1 MRSVGAFSQFSRIA
15 RPAADC
21 SAPMPRGCRAH
32 AAWLPRHAAWLLPDA
47 LESGFQCVRT
57 HWIQGFMAFQLT
69 RRTRTVML
77 MVSV

>member
-1 MRSVGAFSQFSRIA
+1 VDA
-15 RPAADC
+15 
-21 SAPMPRGCRAH
+21 APMPRGCRAM
-32 AAWLPRHAAWLLPDA
+32 PRGCRAHAAWLLPDA

-57 HWIQGFMAFQLT
+57 HWIPGFMAFQLT